1 MNLRNDSR
9 LYRERSGRQIDF
21 PSQACILKV
30 SCKRSKIS
38 GRVEHS
44 HARKPRTGA
53 PGAHLLFGLMTI
65 PEYHRRPAGRLSPP
79 RAALR
84 IWPGAQASTCGR
96 VDPARKGNKTMHSID
111 KEADL
116 RSDGL
121 RNEAPADVNS
131 QAQLDG
137 RLDRALEETF
147 PASDPVSVFITGR
160 TGQ

>member
-1 MNLRNDSR
+1 MAGSAGLHMWSR
-9 LYRERSGRQIDF
+9 RS
-21 PSQACILKV
+21 S
-30 SCKRSKIS
+30 
-38 GRVEHS
+38 E
-44 HARKPRTGA
+44 
-53 PGAHLLFGLMTI
+53 
-65 PEYHRRPAGRLSPP
+65 
-79 RAALR
+79 
-84 IWPGAQASTCGR
+84 
-96 VDPARKGNKTMHSID
+96 KGNKKMHSID

-116 RSDGL
+116 RSDRL